1 MQKTNLI
8 IKQNE
13 EILET
18 QQTQHT
24 NNKKILYIVYNQK
37 WLQNTKFQYINSEQ
51 STTNS
56 NKRIQRQISI
66 SHTIYKFATY
76 STVNQFF
83 WVFQF
88 RGSSSFYK

>member
-56 NKRIQRQISI
+56 NKRIQHQISI

-76 STVNQFF
+76 STINQFF
-83 WVFQF
+83 
-88 RGSSSFYK
+88 